1 MMGVTVPDSADTA
14 QSRPA
19 AEATTGAKLD
29 LRYGRTPTRA
39 RRDRTILWLG
49 ATVGGLVVL
58 AWLVWAGLG
67 GAWASLS
74 YTDASHRIND
84 AYSADVTFR
93 VTTDPANE
101 VSCAVQVLNERKATV
116 GWKVVELPTTEVHS
130 RLVTE
135 TVRTSEL
142 GVSGLIYRCWLT

>member
-1 MMGVTVPDSADTA
+1 MTEPADSARASGARAD
-14 QSRPA
+14 
-19 AEATTGAKLD
+19 ATLD
-29 LRYGRTPTRA
+29 ARYGRTPNRA
-39 RRDRTILWLG
+39 RRDRVILWTG
-49 ATVGGLVVL
+49 GIVGGLVVL

-74 YTDASHRIND
+74 YTDAGHRIHD
-84 AYSADVTFR
+84 AYSADVMFR
-93 VTTDPANE
+93 VTTDPGNE

-116 GWKVVELPTTEVHS
+116 GWRIVELPASEVHS
-130 RLVTE
+130 RLITE

>member
-1 MMGVTVPDSADTA
+1 MTEP
-14 QSRPA
+14 RI
-19 AEATTGAKLD
+19 EASNGALRDEARLD
-29 LRYGRTPTRA
+29 ARYGHTPQRA
-39 RRDRTILWLG
+39 QRDRLILWIG
-49 ATVGGLVVL
+49 GIAGGLVVL

-67 GAWASLS
+67 GVWAALQ
-74 YTDASHRIND
+74 YEDAGHRIND
-84 AYSADVTFR
+84 AHSASVTFR
-93 VTTDPANE
+93 VTTDPANS

-116 GWKVVELPTTEVHS
+116 GWKVVDLPPTTSHS

>member
-1 MMGVTVPDSADTA
+1 MPDPTDTA
-14 QSRPA
+14 ATHA
-19 AEATTGAKLD
+19 ALD
-29 LRYGRTPTRA
+29 ARYGRTPNRA

-49 ATVGGLVVL
+49 GIVGGIVVL
-58 AWLVWAGLG
+58 GWLVWAGLG
-67 GAWASLS
+67 GVWASLS
-74 YTDASHRIND
+74 YTDVSHRIHD

-93 VTTDPANE
+93 VTTDPANS

-116 GWKVVELPTTEVHS
+116 GWKIVALPPTEAHS
-130 RLVTE
+130 RLITE